1 MANELKAN
9 LQTKLLQKATDQI
22 PDGFILFKNGF
33 FFDAED
39 INIDFT
45 SFKDNI
51 LPVKLKGTLYG
62 LLFNENK
69 LTKKIG
75 ENNIDKYDGSEIY
88 IPNVRDL
95 SFSLTDKDNTL
106 FKDMKNINFN
116 LSGAIKIVWKLDVEK
131 LINDLLGKSK
141 KDFNQILLQYPYIDS
156 AESELSP
163 FWKMSFPDNTK
174 DIKVIVNYP
183 K

>member
-1 MANELKAN
+1 
-9 LQTKLLQKATDQI
+9 
-22 PDGFILFKNGF
+22 
-33 FFDAED
+33 
-39 INIDFT
+39 
-45 SFKDNI
+45 
-51 LPVKLKGTLYG
+51 
-62 LLFNENK
+62 
-69 LTKKIG
+69 
-75 ENNIDKYDGSEIY
+75 
-88 IPNVRDL
+88 
-95 SFSLTDKDNTL
+95 
-106 FKDMKNINFN
+106 MKNINFN